1 MKRYPVGGNF
11 HQNKL
16 AYSFTYRECV
26 CVMKNVNFWISERP
40 SYSLMFHQNTDTNA
54 VSFVNS
60 EVVCFWL
67 PGQERIRG
75 QRVSGSEES
84 WQRLHP
90 VVECGDDAMTL
101 TVRRRRAVQL
111 LLNRG
116 EATVFPFYKHWRWC
130 YYPWVEYG
138 ATLHGI
144 NAVGVLRLLV

>member
-1 MKRYPVGGNF
+1 
-11 HQNKL
+11 
-16 AYSFTYRECV
+16 
-26 CVMKNVNFWISERP
+26 
-40 SYSLMFHQNTDTNA
+40 MFHQNTDTNA

-75 QRVSGSEES
+75 QQVSGSEES

-116 EATVFPFYKHWRWC
+116 EATVFPFTNTDGDVIIRGLNMELHHTASMQ
-130 YYPWVEYG
+130 WVSS
-138 ATLHGI
+138 
-144 NAVGVLRLLV
+144 VF